1 MTFVAPALH
10 AAMVAPSGLDFH
22 GTYADP
28 AILAH
33 PDLWHPQRGF
43 AIVWRAVRPG
53 LKELLPLVQ
62 ALPPGPCVIVAH
74 PLALPEAELCRAVRE
89 QVSVALAYLAPSNIP
104 SVFDPLV
111 MGPWKVPRWIP
122 HAVRRWL
129 WRQVGTRLIDP
140 VALPQVNLDRA
151 RYALAPV
158 SGLFRFMAEAPDLS
172 VTLFPAWFA
181 PPQPD
186 WPTPLVCG
194 EFPLHE
200 PAPDAPFPPDLS
212 AFLAAG
218 EAPVVFTHGTGNQ
231 QAAAYFQC
239 ALAAVQQLGR
249 RAIFLTPLREQVPA
263 ALPAS
268 VLWQPY
274 LPFAR
279 LLPEAAALV
288 HHGGI
293 GTTAEALRAGIP
305 QLIVSLAFDQ
315 FDNAARVAALGAG
328 LELRYNQLTS
338 QGLSVKLQLLL
349 SSSSI
354 RKQAGL
360 ISQRLATVPT
370 LDHVLDAISKMASK
384 TGKN

>member
-28 AILAH
+28 AILTH

-53 LKELLPLVQ
+53 LKELLSLVQ
-62 ALPPGPCVIVAH
+62 ALPPGPCVIVTH
-74 PLALPEAELCRAVRE
+74 PLALPEAELCRAVRDD
-89 QVSVALAYLAPSNIP
+89 VRIALAYLAPSNIP

-122 HAVRRWL
+122 HVVRRWL
-129 WRQVGTRLIDP
+129 WRQVAARLIDP
-140 VALPQVNLDRA
+140 IALPQINLDRA
-151 RYALAPV
+151 RY
-158 SGLFRFMAEAPDLS
+158 GLPLVDGLLPLMAKAPDLS
-172 VTLFPAWFA
+172 VTLFPSWFG

-194 EFPLHE
+194 QFPLHDPDPE
-200 PAPDAPFPPDLS
+200 ALFPAELA

-218 EAPVVFTHGTGNQ
+218 EAPVVFTHGTGNH
-231 QAAAYFQC
+231 QAAMYFQC
-239 ALAAVQQLGR
+239 ALDAVRASGQ
-249 RAIFLTPLREQVPA
+249 RAIFLTPLREQVPE
-263 ALPAS
+263 ALPPH

-279 LLPEAAALV
+279 LLPQAAALV

-293 GTTAEALRAGIP
+293 GSTAEALRAGIP
-305 QLIVSLAFDQ
+305 QLVVSLAFDQ
-315 FDNAARVAALGAG
+315 FDNAARVAFWGAG
-328 LELRYNQLTS
+328 MELRYNQLTS
-338 QGLSVKLQLLL
+338 QGLQDKLHLLL
-349 SSSSI
+349 SSPSI
-354 RKQAGL
+354 RKQAEL
-360 ISQRLATVPT
+360 ISLRLAPVPT
-370 LDHVLDAISKMASK
+370 LDLVLDAISKMASK